1 MRPPTIRLL
10 PRTVPPLNSFILW
23 LTVSF
28 LFGITAPAFA
38 GCTGTSTSTTCTSAT
53 GLINLSS
60 VSGNTDST
68 PGKASIYPITN
79 TVSGLSGTITSVRVR
94 LNGLTALDPDD
105 LDMMLESPDGR
116 RFVFWSDIGGTRNST
131 ICSSAQCSI
140 TNFTITVSDAGSS
153 PLPDGNGAVGRDPSF
168 LANNMTYQPANGGLV
183 QDTFPTAT
191 TGNFTL
197 TLANFAQNT
206 ANTTSAQGLNGA
218 GTFANIY
225 NGSSTVNGDW
235 KLYIISDSFGGTTSN
250 ASLLSYDLLI
260 TTQVNNAATTTTVS
274 GNPNPSFVGGSVT
287 ITANVTSTSTVTLG
301 TVNFSD
307 GATVI
312 ASNVPVNA
320 SGVATT
326 TTSALTEGTHT
337 ISASYSGAT
346 GFAASSGSFTQTVN
360 RQTTVNGSQFCNTGP
375 ISISSSFSVLPLS
388 TPYPSR
394 MFVSGLSGNISKVTL
409 TINGF
414 SYPSTSD
421 IDLLLLNATTGA
433 KMVPMAWPGGAS
445 VTSNANITLDDD
457 AANALPS
464 SGSLTSGTYRPT
476 ANSTTSVNFPSPAPA
491 SPWNFAAP
499 AGSSRFRDIFTG
511 VPNGTWELYVA
522 THGGTSSTPR
532 QISGGWCLTFT
543 TTSSPA
549 TTTTTSVTPTPSSV
563 NQSVTVAATVTNAS
577 NGQPVNALGSV
588 SFLEGATQLAGPLNL
603 DALGTASFA
612 KSDFAAGA
620 HIVTA
625 NYSGSP
631 GNFNISS
638 GQVTHYVDTA
648 TSNPSTNRYCNAS
661 GLTFANVQ
669 GSGGSPYP
677 TRILVPSLAGAL
689 SKVTLSLNGFS
700 HQLPDDMDMMLSGPN
715 GGNLVVLSDVGGTT
729 AVSNLNL
736 TLDDAAAS
744 SLPNSTALAAGT
756 FKPTD
761 IVETGIPDV
770 FPAPA
775 SSTFSSA
782 STSTLATVFPAGISP
797 AGYWTL
803 WTVTDSA
810 GTVGGGSLSGG
821 WCINLTMTP
830 PVLSISKT
838 HSGNFS
844 QGQTGATYTVTV
856 GNNGPGSTAGTI
868 TVVEAPPTGLTVTAM
883 SGSNWTCS
891 VGTLTCT
898 TTSAVAAGGTLPPIT
913 VTVSVAAN
921 ASSPLVNSVSVSGG
935 GSSGSV
941 TANDSTT
948 IVSSPDLT
956 ITKATSSSFIQGGT
970 ATYTVSV
977 TNSGA
982 GATTSSFTVTDP
994 LPTGVTAGVLT
1005 LSAPWDCAASTQTT
1019 ISCTYT
1025 GTLNAAASTTAIS
1038 INVNIASNAPA
1049 SITNTATVSGGGE
1062 TNTSNNT
1069 SSVTSSV
1076 TQLTPVTINVPAG
1089 VTYSFNGQ
1097 SLTGTQTV
1105 NVAPGTYTLS
1115 TTTPQS
1121 LGAGVRAVFSNWSD
1135 AGAIAHSVVVGST
1148 ALSITGNFTTQ
1159 YQLTVAASPANGGT
1173 VTPASGTF
1181 FDSGTVVNV
1190 SATANS
1196 GFVFAN
1202 WTGPVANANSASTT
1216 VTVDAAKSITANF
1229 TAQTGVTIT
1238 VPAGV
1243 SYTFNG
1249 QLLTGTQTVNVAPG
1263 TYTLSTTTPQ
1273 SLGAGVRAVFSN
1285 WSDAGAIAHSVVVG
1299 STALSITG
1307 NFTTQYQLTVAASPA
1322 NGGTVTPASGTFFDS
1337 GTVVNVTAAPAN
1349 GFAFSSWTGPVANSA
1364 SAATTVTMSAAASV
1378 TANFVTAI
1386 APVVTGQI
1394 SITQTVPAFNRATGR
1409 FSQTISLTNNGSAL
1423 TGSAFAFDNLA
1434 TGYLVYQP
1442 SGVTSQTAPAGSPYK
1457 ETGDIAAGQTISF
1470 VVEFTR
1476 SGTAALTYTPRVLGG
1491 GAR

>member
-1 MRPPTIRLL
+1 MRSRIAQPGFRLL
-10 PRTVPPLNSFILW
+10 NSYILW
-23 LTVSF
+23 LTCTIYV
-28 LFGITAPAFA
+28 GIASPAFA
-38 GCTGTSTSTTCTSAT
+38 GCSGTATSTTCTSAT

-79 TVSGLSGTITSVRVR
+79 TVSGMSGTITSIRVR
-94 LNGLTALDPDD
+94 LSGLTATDPDD

-116 RFVFWSDIGGTRNST
+116 RFVFWSDIGGTRNAT
-131 ICSSAQCSI
+131 ICSSGQCSI
-140 TNFTITVSDAGSS
+140 SNFTITVSDSGSG
-153 PLPDGNGAVGRDPSF
+153 PLPDGNGATGRDPSF

-183 QDTFPTAT
+183 QDTFPTTT
-191 TGNFTL
+191 TGNFSL

-206 ANTTSAQGLNGA
+206 ANTTSAQGLNGT

-235 KLYIISDSFGGTTSN
+235 KLYIISDSFGGSTSN

-287 ITANVTSTSTVTLG
+287 ISATVTSSSTVTLG
-301 TVNFSD
+301 TVNFFD
-307 GATVI
+307 GGALI
-312 ASNVPVNA
+312 AGNVPVNA

-326 TTSALTEGTHT
+326 TTSSLTEGTHA
-337 ISASYSGAT
+337 ISANYSGAT
-346 GFAASSGSFTQTVN
+346 GFATSSGSFTQTVN
-360 RQTTVNGSQFCNTGP
+360 RQTTVNGTQFCNTGA
-375 ISISSSFSVLPLS
+375 ISISSSFSILPLS

-394 MFVSGLSGNISKVTL
+394 IFVSGLSGNISKVTL

-433 KMVPMAWPGGAS
+433 RIVPMAATGGAAI
-445 VTSNANITLDDD
+445 TSNADITLDDD
-457 AANALPS
+457 AASALPG
-464 SGSLTSGTYRPT
+464 SGGIASGTYRPT
-476 ANSTTSVNFPSPAPA
+476 ATTTTSVNFPSPAPA

-499 AGSSRFRDIFTG
+499 AGSSRFRDIFSG

-522 THGGTSSTPR
+522 THGGTSATPR
-532 QISGGWCLTFT
+532 QIGGGWCLTFT

-577 NGQPVNALGSV
+577 NGQPVNALGSMN
-588 SFLEGATQLAGPLNL
+588 FFEGATLLAGPLNL
-603 DALGTASFA
+603 DALGTSSFT

-625 NYSGSP
+625 NYDGSP
-631 GNFNISS
+631 GNFNVSS

-648 TSNPSTNRYCNAS
+648 TTNPSGTRYCNAS
-661 GLTFANVQ
+661 PLSFANVQ

-677 TRILVPSLAGAL
+677 TRILVPSLAGVL

-729 AVSNLNL
+729 AVSNLNFV
-736 TLDDAAAS
+736 LDDAAAS
-744 SLPNSTALAAGT
+744 ALPNSTALASGT
-756 FKPTD
+756 FRPTD
-761 IVETGIPDV
+761 TVESGIPDV

-830 PVLSISKT
+830 PVLTISKT
-838 HSGNFS
+838 HTGNFT

-856 GNNGPGSTAGTI
+856 GNNGPGPTAGTI
-868 TVVEAPPTGLTVTAM
+868 TVVDNPPVGLTVTGM
-883 SGSNWTCS
+883 SGSNWTCT
-891 VGTLTCT
+891 VGTRTCT
-898 TTSAVAAGGTLPPIT
+898 TNSTVAAGATLPPIT
-913 VTVSVAAN
+913 VTVDVASN
-921 ASSPLVNSVSVSGG
+921 ASSPLVNSVTVSGG

-948 IVSSPDLT
+948 ITASPDLT
-956 ITKATSSSFIQGGT
+956 ITKSTGSTFIQGGT
-970 ATYTVSV
+970 ASYTLLV

-994 LPTGVTAGVLT
+994 LPTGLT
-1005 LSAPWDCAASTQTT
+1005 LNSIFYGTPYDCATSTPTT
-1019 ISCTYT
+1019 VSCTYS
-1025 GTLNAAASTTAIS
+1025 GTLNAGASATTIT
-1038 INVNIASNAPA
+1038 INVGIASNAPV
-1049 SITNTATVSGGGE
+1049 SVNNTATVSGGGE

-1097 SLTGTQTV
+1097 SKTGTQTI
-1105 NVAPGTYTLS
+1105 NIAPGAYTLS

-1121 LGAGVRAVFSNWSD
+1121 LGAGVQAVFSNWSD
-1135 AGAIAHSVVVGST
+1135 AGAISHSVVVGPT

-1159 YQLTVAASPANGGT
+1159 YQLTTAAGTGGT
-1173 VTPASGTF
+1173 VTPA
-1181 FDSGTVVNV
+1181 
-1190 SATANS
+1190 
-1196 GFVFAN
+1196 
-1202 WTGPVANANSASTT
+1202 TG
-1216 VTVDAAKSITANF
+1216 
-1229 TAQTGVTIT
+1229 Q
-1238 VPAGV
+1238 
-1243 SYTFNG
+1243 
-1249 QLLTGTQTVNVAPG
+1249 
-1263 TYTLSTTTPQ
+1263 
-1273 SLGAGVRAVFSN
+1273 
-1285 WSDAGAIAHSVVVG
+1285 
-1299 STALSITG
+1299 
-1307 NFTTQYQLTVAASPA
+1307 
-1322 NGGTVTPASGTFFDS
+1322 FFDS
-1337 GTVVNVTAAPAN
+1337 GTVVNVTALPN
-1349 GFAFSSWTGPVANSA
+1349 TGYEFSTWTGPVANA
-1364 SAATTVTMSAAASV
+1364 NSAATTVTMNAAKSVAANFVVAVAPSV
-1378 TANFVTAI
+1378 TAQVT
-1386 APVVTGQI
+1386 
-1394 SITQTVPAFNRATGR
+1394 ITQTLPAFNRATGR

-1423 TGSAFAFDNLA
+1423 TGTAFAFDSLA
-1434 TGYLVYQP
+1434 AGYAVYQP
-1442 SGVTSQTAPAGSPYK
+1442 SGVTSQTAPAGSAYK
-1457 ETGDIAAGQTISF
+1457 ETGDIGAGQTISF

-1476 SGTAALTYTPRVLGG
+1476 TGTAALTYSPRVLGG